1 MRNINEVL
9 EYEQIDIE
17 EKWNDSDNREKKMHS
32 VHAYP
37 AKFPAFIAAKAFDY
51 ARDEGV
57 EINKV
62 ADVFCGCGTVAL
74 EAKLHNLDFWGCDIN
89 PVATLIAKTKSA
101 KYKVETLEKYYTLLM
116 DAINNFH
123 PDVNLYEIANERL
136 KYWFTESSY
145 LTLLRIKHG
154 INTVMPRGKYQNAF
168 MCIFSSILK
177 ASSKWLTKSIKPQ
190 VDPNKREIDILAAFT
205 QQYNKFLKAVEE
217 TQCEEYSK
225 IIIESKNFLTA
236 KKVPKVDLV
245 ITSPPYVTSY
255 EYADLHQLSSLWL
268 GFVDDY
274 RDLRK
279 GSIGSVYNSEDF
291 LFDTRELNSVGQ
303 EIVNQ
308 LLKNRKMSAKV
319 KAVARYYVD
328 IQHAIKKCENIL
340 NDSGMVF
347 FIVGDTEYKGV
358 KIENSKHLVECLVEN
373 GFKDIKV
380 AKRRISKK
388 LLTPYRDSIG
398 RFSTD
403 KTQRIVYHE
412 EFIISGRRF
421 R

>member
-1 MRNINEVL
+1 MININDVL
-9 EYEQIDIE
+9 EYEQIGIDE
-17 EKWNDSDNREKKMHS
+17 EWNDSENRENKMHS

-51 ARDEGV
+51 ARQEGV

-89 PVATLIAKTKSA
+89 PVATLIAKAKST
-101 KYKVETLEKYYTLLM
+101 KYKIKTFEKYYSLLFN
-116 DAINNFH
+116 AINDFH
-123 PDVNLYEIANERL
+123 PDAHMYEIANERL
-136 KYWFTESSY
+136 KYWFSLNSY
-145 LTLLRIKHG
+145 LSLLRIKQG
-154 INTVMPRGKYQNAF
+154 INNMIPIGKYQSAY

-177 ASSKWLTKSIKPQ
+177 ASSRWLTKSIKPQ
-190 VDPNKREIDILAAFT
+190 IDPNKREIDVLAVFT
-205 QQYNKFLKAVEE
+205 QQYHRFLKAIEE
-217 TQCEEYSK
+217 TQCEENSK
-225 IIIESKNFLTA
+225 IIIKRNNFLTI
-236 KKVPKVDLV
+236 KKLPNVDLV

-268 GFVDDY
+268 DYTDDY

-279 GSIGSVYNSEDF
+279 GSIGSIYNSEDF
-291 LFDTRELNSVGQ
+291 AFDTRELNVVGQ
-303 EIVNQ
+303 EIVDQ
-308 LLKNRKMSAKV
+308 LLKNRKMTAKV

-328 IQHAIKKCENIL
+328 IQHVIEKCSNII
-340 NDSGMVF
+340 NKRGMVF

-358 KIENSKHLVECLVEN
+358 KIENSKHLVECLIEN
-373 GFKDIKV
+373 GFEDIKV
-380 AKRRISKK
+380 TKRKISKK

-403 KTQRIVYHE
+403 KTQRAVYHE
-412 EFIISGRRF
+412 EFIISGRKF
-421 R
+421 